1 MHPVGAVNIVI
12 KKSFELDYLGQR
24 VALDARI
31 HLGDWHTRTDVLG
44 LTRSKRPITALISV
58 RSAGGITILF
68 TSQDIVCGYIDRI
81 IFNFLSN

>member
-31 HLGDWHTRTDVLG
+31 HLGD
-44 LTRSKRPITALISV
+44 
-58 RSAGGITILF
+58 
-68 TSQDIVCGYIDRI
+68 
-81 IFNFLSN
+81 